1 MLTSS
6 SDVVVLTVP
15 FATAFELAPQFLDG
29 KIVIDTNHYYPDRD
43 GSIDAL
49 DRRETKTS
57 QLIANHFQGATIIK
71 AFKAILEKTS
81 SILLHALPIGGDDA
95 ANKVIVTTLQAD
107 FGFDTVD
114 VGPLAD
120 SWRFERAKPAYCIP
134 LDKDGVIA
142 ALAAEE
148 RDKELP
154 EGSWRR

>member
-1 MLTSS
+1 M
-6 SDVVVLTVP
+6 
-15 FATAFELAPQFLDG
+15 
-29 KIVIDTNHYYPDRD
+29 
-43 GSIDAL
+43 
-49 DRRETKTS
+49 
-57 QLIANHFQGATIIK
+57 
-71 AFKAILEKTS
+71 
-81 SILLHALPIGGDDA
+81 PIGGDDA

-120 SWRFERAKPAYCIP
+120 SWCFERAKPAYCIP

-154 EGSWRR
+154 EGSWRRQPNKGRLNEGAAT